1 MALLAGSGFGALLA
15 ERHAL
20 TALSGRPGVD
30 PVETFTAVFG
40 TGVLGSMMVPR
51 PFAGQTG
58 SFSAGGAVLV
68 GIASSGTR
76 STFVGIL
83 SVSLVTSPDTA
94 SILQ

>member
-1 MALLAGSGFGALLA
+1 MALFAGSGFGALLA

-30 PVETFTAVFG
+30 TVETFTAG
-40 TGVLGSMMVPR
+40 LSTGVLGSVVVPR
-51 PFAGQTG
+51 PFAGQAG

-83 SVSLVTSPDTA
+83 SVSLVTSLDTA